1 LLQPIHR
8 IDSGGR
14 WLDMNEKDI
23 KIWSC
28 WVHPLPIIA
37 VALLLRLLWAA
48 YVPVEPVSDGVL
60 YDVFAKSIVAGH
72 GYAFAD
78 GTMTEY
84 WPVGTSAIYALTYM
98 LFGQQAWV
106 LPTFQAFVG
115 ALIVYL
121 TWRIAVRTLGAAV
134 AALAAWLTALWPLLI
149 EFTTINASELLF
161 IAFVLTALNIWISTS
176 IAPTLRMILWGAGIA
191 AATYIRPTA
200 LPIAFAFP
208 AIQWLIDRNWRTLI
222 NGVVVSALTA
232 TLLFAPWTYR
242 SLVLFDRFV
251 LVSANGGVNLWMGNN
266 PESTGG
272 YMELPNK
279 TFATEVDRD
288 HFYGAEAAKFI
299 LATPLKY
306 ATLCL
311 KRMAITFDRET
322 IGIVWNQKA
331 LAAKYQLHTLSKMKY
346 ISSVYWWVILIA
358 GITGAFLV
366 LRRQIFL
373 LCWPVLAALAYFAAF
388 PVLTVAMDRYHAPM
402 DPLLAIFAAYA
413 FCSIKGRH
421 GVDGTSG

>member
-1 LLQPIHR
+1 
-8 IDSGGR
+8 
-14 WLDMNEKDI
+14 MNKKHTAI
-23 KIWSC
+23 CSYRFQ
-28 WVHPLPIIA
+28 PLPIIA

-48 YVPVEPVSDGVL
+48 FVPVDPVSDGVL
-60 YDVFAKSIVAGH
+60 YDAFAKSIVAGH

-84 WPVGTSAIYALTYM
+84 WPVGTSAIYALIYV
-98 LFGQQAWV
+98 LFGQQPWV
-106 LPTFQAFVG
+106 LPTFQAFIG

-121 TWRIAVRTLGAAV
+121 TWRIAARTLGAAV
-134 AALAAWLTALWPLLI
+134 AAVAAWLTALWPLLI

-161 IAFVLTALNIWISTS
+161 IAMVLTALNIWISSS
-176 IAPTLRMILWGAGIA
+176 IAPTFRMILWGASIA

-208 AIQWLIDRNWRTLI
+208 AIQWLIDSNWRTLVK
-222 NGVVVSALTA
+222 GVLISALTA
-232 TLLFAPWTYR
+232 SLLFTPWTYR

-251 LVSANGGVNLWMGNN
+251 LVAANGGVNLWMGNN

-288 HFYGAEAAKFI
+288 HFYGAEAVKFI
-299 LATPLKY
+299 LAHPLEY
-306 ATLCL
+306 AALSL
-311 KRMAITFDRET
+311 KRIAITFDRET
-322 IGIVWNQKA
+322 IGIVWNQKG
-331 LAAKYQLHTLSKMKY
+331 LAAKYQQFTLATMKR
-346 ISSVYWWVILIA
+346 ISSVYWWMLLVA
-358 GITGAFLV
+358 GITGVVLV
-366 LRRQIFL
+366 LRQKRFMQ
-373 LCWPVLAALAYFAAF
+373 CWPVLAALAYFAAF

-413 FCSIKGRH
+413 FCSIKGRP
-421 GVDGTSG
+421 GVGGTSG